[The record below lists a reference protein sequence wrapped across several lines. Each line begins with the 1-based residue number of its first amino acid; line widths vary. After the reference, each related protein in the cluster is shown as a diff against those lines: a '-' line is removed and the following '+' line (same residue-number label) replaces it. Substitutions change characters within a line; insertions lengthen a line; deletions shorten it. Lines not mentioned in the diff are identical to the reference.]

1 MLHHD
6 ARTSHNIGLVQGHK
20 LKSVSMELASQRKN
34 QKADP
39 AVAQT
44 TDVVASHTGDKWTE
58 NAGGLYPYLK
68 TKRGKV
74 NKGQENIHSS
84 VQLPAPQG
92 NASSG
97 VEVTDNT
104 VRSQDTNGTVG
115 PHQSNGVTL
124 V

>member
-1 MLHHD
+1 M
-6 ARTSHNIGLVQGHK
+6 QGHK
-20 LKSVSMELASQRKN
+20 LKSVSVELALQRKSR
-34 QKADP
+34 KAEA

-74 NKGQENIHSS
+74 NRGQDNVHSS
-84 VQLPAPQG
+84 VQLPAPPG

-97 VEVTDNT
+97 VEMTNNT
-104 VRSQDTNGTVG
+104 TRGGAVNGGVAAD
-115 PHQSNGVTL
+115 QSNGVTF